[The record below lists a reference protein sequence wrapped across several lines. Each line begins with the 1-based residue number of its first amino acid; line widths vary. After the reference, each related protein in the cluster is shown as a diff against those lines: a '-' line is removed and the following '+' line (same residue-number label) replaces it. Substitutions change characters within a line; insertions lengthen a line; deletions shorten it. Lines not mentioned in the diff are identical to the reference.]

1 MALHGP
7 RMASGKSLLE
17 SSRHRKQKHPQLSV
31 AGTVAPPHPVAVTL
45 KMASPQAGGQE
56 GPGQEGLDWRWQGK
70 VALQNSLSPPQ
81 CVRSSVGCFV
91 CLFVCLLHCVACV
104 ILVPGPGVK
113 PGPPASALAA
123 QGLNHWTA
131 WNSQKLCF

>member
-91 CLFVCLLHCVACV
+91 CLFVCLFT
-104 ILVPGPGVK
+104 
-113 PGPPASALAA
+113 ALC
-123 QGLNHWTA
+123 GLCDLSSWTRGQT
-131 WNSQKLCF
+131 WTPSISFGSTGS